1 MISPSNDSSARQFAV
16 VTGASSGIGLEL
28 AKQFAQHGFDL
39 LVAAEDAGIVGAA
52 DGLRELGAKVDR
64 VQVDLAT
71 FDGVET
77 LYERI
82 KADGRPVDALVLN
95 AGVGVGGAFKDTDL
109 SQELNLIN
117 LNVVS
122 PVHLAKRVVPMM
134 IAEGAG
140 RILFTSSIA
149 AEMPAPFEAIYGA
162 SKAFLLSFAEALR
175 NELKETGVTVTALQ
189 PGPTETNFFR
199 RAGMEDTKVGSDKKD
214 DPADVARDGFEALM
228 AGKDH
233 VVAGSFKN
241 KVQSTI
247 AQVLPETVKAELHR
261 KVGEPG
267 SARR

>member
-1 MISPSNDSSARQFAV
+1 MISPSNDSSASQFAV